1 MGVQYLKLCK
11 KSLRMRVLIPPD
23 KYEFK
28 VRLSV
33 IEDELADVGYIFS
46 GVDEVAVAFPFEIV
60 IMSYLRP

>member
-1 MGVQYLKLCK
+1 
-11 KSLRMRVLIPPD
+11 MRVLIPPD